1 MRIYSTSAGHQLNK
15 LPLSEYFSEPIEK
28 VCILGCFFAL
38 AEDHEAGLVY
48 SIYLFLT
55 FAVSQFRVGKK
66 DLH

>member
-1 MRIYSTSAGHQLNK
+1 MHIR
-15 LPLSEYFSEPIEK
+15 F
-28 VCILGCFFAL
+28 FFAL
-38 AEDHEAGLVY
+38 AEDHAAGLVY